1 MRKCDKRF
9 CMSRDISECKIL
21 IQHDTAAVNGKL
33 IANNSRNKFA
43 THGSVELG
51 SSSWLGLYKFV
62 QDHMTTWIVK
72 CIHFH
77 LGSSAS
83 NVTQP
88 FHSKHCWRRTVVY
101 GSRQLDFWIKTS
113 KTSSYIWMTSI
124 YVNIFQ
130 IILNIFHQ
138 KSSDSAESQK
148 RSPLRNHGLTATSWV
163 FWVVDPV
170 ACCRMVPYLFEGN
183 QLRSKQLNIL
193 W

>member
-1 MRKCDKRF
+1 
-9 CMSRDISECKIL
+9 
-21 IQHDTAAVNGKL
+21 
-33 IANNSRNKFA
+33 
-43 THGSVELG
+43 
-51 SSSWLGLYKFV
+51 
-62 QDHMTTWIVK
+62 MTTWIVK

>member
-9 CMSRDISECKIL
+9 CMGRDISECKIP

-33 IANNSRNKFA
+33 IANSRKNFA

-88 FHSKHCWRRTVVY
+88 SIPNIAGAAQWFMEADNLIS
-101 GSRQLDFWIKTS
+101 GSRRPKHHLTSGWLQYMSIYFKSFWIYFTRNHLIS
-113 KTSSYIWMTSI
+113 
-124 YVNIFQ
+124 
-130 IILNIFHQ
+130 
-138 KSSDSAESQK
+138 
-148 RSPLRNHGLTATSWV
+148 RSPKKAPHFAITDWQL
-163 FWVVDPV
+163 VDPV
-170 ACCRMVPYLFEGN
+170 ACYRMVPYLFEG
-183 QLRSKQLNIL
+183 
-193 W
+193 